1 MEEKKVSE
9 AKSLDLIKLA
19 RVVLRKWII
28 VAVVGL
34 ISVIIGF
41 VYSNFFITP
50 LYSSSSIMLVDFRN
64 SIHEDL
70 SSEQIN
76 VAEQFVPTVAF
87 IVKTKDVLQTVKE
100 ELELKESTSSL
111 ASRIQVQT
119 MDDTFLIRITVRHP
133 NPKAAYSIVKAVSK
147 ASTEYINQKITSGYI
162 TEIESP
168 SVSSKPVSPNVLRY
182 TLIAGLLGVFVSVF
196 AIVIFSLFD
205 NKVKSIEELQETVD
219 LPILGVVPA
228 LSKNSGKG
236 V

>member
-9 AKSLDLIKLA
+9 AKSLDLVKLA
-19 RVVLRKWII
+19 RVVLRKWIL
-28 VAVVGL
+28 VALVGL

-64 SIHEDL
+64 SVHEDL

-100 ELELKESTSSL
+100 ELDLKESTSSL

-133 NPKAAYSIVKAVSK
+133 NPKAAYSIVKAISK

-168 SVSSKPVSPNVLRY
+168 SVSSRPVSPNVLRY
-182 TLIAGLLGVFVSVF
+182 TLIAGFLGVFVSVF

>member
-9 AKSLDLIKLA
+9 AKSLDLVKLA
-19 RVVLRKWII
+19 RVVLRKWIL
-28 VAVVGL
+28 VALVGL

-64 SIHEDL
+64 SVHEDL

-100 ELELKESTSSL
+100 ELDLKESTSSL

-168 SVSSKPVSPNVLRY
+168 AVSSRPVSPNVLRY

-228 LSKNSGKG
+228 LHKNSGKG

>member
-9 AKSLDLIKLA
+9 AKSLDLVKLA
-19 RVVLRKWII
+19 RVVLRKWIL
-28 VAVVGL
+28 VALVGL

-64 SIHEDL
+64 SVHEDL

-100 ELELKESTSSL
+100 ELDLKESTSSL

-182 TLIAGLLGVFVSVF
+182 TRIAGHLGVFVSVF

-228 LSKNSGKG
+228 LHKNSGKG

>member
-9 AKSLDLIKLA
+9 AKSLDLVKLA
-19 RVVLRKWII
+19 RVVLRKWIL
-28 VAVVGL
+28 VALVGL

-64 SIHEDL
+64 SVHEDL

-100 ELELKESTSSL
+100 ELDLKEPTSSL
-111 ASRIQVQT
+111 TSRIQVQT
-119 MDDTFLIRITVRHP
+119 MDYTFLIRITVRHP

-228 LSKNSGKG
+228 LHKNSGKG

>member
-9 AKSLDLIKLA
+9 AKSLDLIKTA
-19 RVVLRKWII
+19 RVVLRKWVV

-34 ISVIIGF
+34 VSIIVGF

-64 SIHEDL
+64 SVHEDL

-87 IVKTKDVLQTVKE
+87 IIKTNDVLETVKE
-100 ELELKESTSSL
+100 ELDLKESVSSL

-119 MDDTFLIRITVRHP
+119 MDDTFLIRITVKHP
-133 NPKAAYSIVKAVSK
+133 DPKAAHAIVKAVSK

-168 SVSSKPVSPNVLRY
+168 SVSSKPVTPNVLKY
-182 TLIAGLLGVFVSVF
+182 TLLAGVLGLLVSV
-196 AIVIFSLFD
+196 IVIIVFSLFD

-228 LSKNSGKG
+228 LHKNSGKG

>member
-9 AKSLDLIKLA
+9 AKSLDLVKLA
-19 RVVLRKWII
+19 RVVLRKWIL
-28 VAVVGL
+28 VALAGL

-64 SIHEDL
+64 SVHEDL

-87 IVKTKDVLQTVKE
+87 IVKTKDVLQTVKK
-100 ELELKESTSSL
+100 ELDLKESTSSL

-196 AIVIFSLFD
+196 TIVIFSLFD

>member
-9 AKSLDLIKLA
+9 AKSLDLIRLA
-19 RVVLRKWII
+19 RVVLRKWIL
-28 VAVVGL
+28 VALAGL

-64 SIHEDL
+64 SVHEDL

-87 IVKTKDVLQTVKE
+87 IVKTKNVLQTVKE
-100 ELELKESTSSL
+100 ELDLKESTSSL

-168 SVSSKPVSPNVLRY
+168 TVSSRPVSPNVLRY

-228 LSKNSGKG
+228 LHKNSGKG

>member
-9 AKSLDLIKLA
+9 AKSLDLVKLA
-19 RVVLRKWII
+19 RVVLRKWIL
-28 VAVVGL
+28 VALVGL

-64 SIHEDL
+64 SVHEDL

-100 ELELKESTSSL
+100 ELDLKESTSSL

-228 LSKNSGKG
+228 LHKNSGKG

>member
-19 RVVLRKWII
+19 RVVLRKWIL

-64 SIHEDL
+64 SVHEDL

-87 IVKTKDVLQTVKE
+87 IVKTKDVLETVRE
-100 ELELKESTSSL
+100 ELKLKESASSL

-119 MDDTFLIRITVRHP
+119 MDDTFLIRITVKHP
-133 NPKAAYSIVKAVSK
+133 NPKAAYAIVKEVSK

-182 TLIAGLLGVFVSVF
+182 TLLVGLLGVFVSVL
-196 AIVIFSLFD
+196 AIVVFSLFD

-219 LPILGVVPA
+219 LPILGVIPA
-228 LSKNSGKG
+228 LHKNSGKG

>member
-19 RVVLRKWII
+19 RVVLRKWIL

>member
-9 AKSLDLIKLA
+9 TKSLDLIKLV
-19 RVVLRKWII
+19 RVVLRKWIL
-28 VAVVGL
+28 VALVGL

-64 SIHEDL
+64 SVHEDL

-87 IVKTKDVLQTVKE
+87 IVKTKDVLKTVKE
-100 ELELKESTSSL
+100 ELDLKESTSSL

-133 NPKAAYSIVKAVSK
+133 DPKAAYAIVKAVSK

-168 SVSSKPVSPNVLRY
+168 LVSSGPVSPNVLRY
-182 TLIAGLLGVFVSVF
+182 TLIAGLIGVFVSVLT
-196 AIVIFSLFD
+196 IVVFSLLD

>member
-9 AKSLDLIKLA
+9 AKSLDLVKLA
-19 RVVLRKWII
+19 RVVLRKWIL
-28 VAVVGL
+28 VALVGL

-64 SIHEDL
+64 SVHEDL

-100 ELELKESTSSL
+100 ELDLKESTSSL

-162 TEIESP
+162 TEIDSP

-228 LSKNSGKG
+228 LHKNSGKG